1 VIELLLNAALL
12 TPPTDIDGLLHVHK
26 QPRAHWYNLRR
37 SKVYEYQLDGGGTFT
52 TAIKLKK
59 VKDLRPYNEAH
70 PVRAAVVERCDRWEP
85 VFAVGGTVIQTI
97 WAVRS
102 RFQGR

>member
-37 SKVYEYQLDGGGTFT
+37 PKIYEYQLDDGGTFK

-59 VKDLRPYNEAH
+59 VKDLRPFHEAH
-70 PVRAAVVERCDRWEP
+70 PVRAFVVEKCDRYEP
-85 VFAVGGTVIQTI
+85 VFAVGGTVIQVI
-97 WAVRS
+97 WAFGS
-102 RFQGR
+102 KFQGR